1 MLPKPRIAAID
12 NENSALVAIADA
24 LNSSGAACLKLLYNG
39 SLPEGATLEH
49 VRVLFMDLHL
59 SHASND
65 PTTHFSTIGGLL
77 QEHIA
82 PNNGP
87 FLLIVW
93 TLYPNQVEGLAD
105 LLCERL
111 QEAPHAIPAQIKTLS
126 KIDHIREDRVI
137 APEILVQAVRA
148 MVISEPQIAAL
159 INWENRVS
167 DAAAETVAELVK
179 LVPNNKRDTAS
190 LVVELGRLLNALATE
205 AVGSSNVSKDRF
217 AAVNEALLPILYD
230 RVSRLRMA
238 AHDEKL
244 WKEAIASPGNK
255 ADLSGEEAAHLN
267 TMLHLDFDVKTT
279 KPTDRGIVL
288 EYPAAMLA
296 EDAFREAFGM
306 GINGFLENQL
316 SLDPTADIRWVMV
329 QIEGICDYAQA
340 QAGPALYLLG
350 VETAAKPTKAF
361 PQAVWQSPVLIIDS
375 EQKQILVNYR
385 FGRTFTDALVRNN
398 SKRYR
403 LREAL
408 TNDLVSRFH
417 SYGARPGIIA
427 FKPASIPTPGES
439 IARADPTDSIG
450 ATQSAVDNTPPS
462 IGAPG
467 ATPIQQ
473 IDSGTN
479 CTIGPGLLTGNLE

>member
-1 MLPKPRIAAID
+1 MLPRPRIAAID
-12 NENSALVAIADA
+12 NELSALIAIADA
-24 LNSSGAACLKLLYNG
+24 LNDSGSACLKLLYSG
-39 SLPEGATLEH
+39 ALPEGSTLEH

-65 PTTHFSTIGGLL
+65 PTTHFGTIGGLL
-77 QEHIA
+77 KEHIA

-93 TLYPNQVEGLAD
+93 TLYPNQVEGLEGF
-105 LLCERL
+105 LCERL
-111 QEAPHAIPAQIKTLS
+111 QDSPYAIPAQIKTLS
-126 KIDHIREDRVI
+126 KIDHIRQDKVI
-137 APEILVQAVRA
+137 APEKLVQAVRA
-148 MVISEPQIAAL
+148 MVTSKPQIAAL

-179 LVPNNKRDTAS
+179 LVPDDKRDTAS

-238 AHDEKL
+238 APDERL
-244 WKEAIASPGNK
+244 WKEAIASPSKK

-267 TMLHLDFDVKTT
+267 TMLHLDFDVQTT

-288 EYPAAMLA
+288 EYPASMLD
-296 EDAFREAFGM
+296 ENPFREAFGM
-306 GINGFLENQL
+306 DTKGFLESQL
-316 SLDPTADIRWVMV
+316 SLDPTADLRWVMV

-350 VETAAKPTKAF
+350 VETAAKPTKAV
-361 PQAVWQSPVLIIDS
+361 PQAVWQSPMVIIDN
-375 EQKQILVNYR
+375 EEKQILVNYR
-385 FGRTFTDALVRNN
+385 FGRTFTDALVKNN

-427 FKPASIPTPGES
+427 FKQSSIPSSGGS
-439 IARADPTDSIG
+439 IARAVPAESIS
-450 ATQSAVDNTPPS
+450 ATHSAIDNPPS
-462 IGAPG
+462 VASSDTAP
-467 ATPIQQ
+467 IHQM
-473 IDSGTN
+473 DSGAN
-479 CTIGPGLLTGNLE
+479 CEIGPGLPAGNLE